1 LSQLHRN
8 GFLNISIFEANAMLS
23 DKFLGYIFQRYY
35 RSRLDRFLAPDYAV
49 VLDHPVRISSRYGY
63 GKPPHPEILR
73 ILEEGR
79 GEYAQ
84 RLARFCKLKDS
95 LSKIPNEPSS
105 VETQP
110 CWGPQRFFSSL
121 DAVALYGMLVEFR
134 PKNLIE
140 VGSGYSTKFARCAI
154 RQNGLST
161 HITSIDPF
169 PRVEI
174 DQICDRVIRQP
185 LEDVNLSIFEELRPG
200 DFIFIDSSHRT
211 FTNSDVTIVFMEL
224 LPRLREGV
232 LVHIHDIFWPY
243 DYPPEWNNR
252 YYSEQYLLAA
262 YLLGVGVPQV
272 KVLLPNAF
280 IVHDRELVDVCQPF
294 LEIEGVSRPR
304 DDASS
309 PYGLGGGSFWLQTI
323 GRRKS

>member
-1 LSQLHRN
+1 LSPSVL
-8 GFLNISIFEANAMLS
+8 EANDMLS
-23 DKFLGYIFQRYY
+23 DKFLRLLFRRHY
-35 RSRLDRFLAPDYAV
+35 RSQLNRFLAPDYAV
-49 VLDHPVRISSRYGY
+49 VLDHPVKISPRYGY

-79 GEYAQ
+79 AEYAR
-84 RLARFCKLKDS
+84 RLAGFCKLKDW
-95 LSKIPNEPSS
+95 LSKIPNEPSA
-105 VETQP
+105 VAAEP

-134 PKNLIE
+134 PNRLIE

-154 RQNGLST
+154 QQNGLST

-185 LEDVNLSIFEELRPG
+185 LEDVNPNIFEELQAG
-200 DFIFIDSSHRT
+200 DFLFIDSSHRT

-232 LVHIHDIFWPY
+232 LVHVHDIFWPY
-243 DYPPEWNNR
+243 DYPPEWNGR

-262 YLLGVGVPQV
+262 YLLGAGASRV

-280 IVHDRELVDVCQPF
+280 IVHDQELADICHPF
-294 LEIEGVSRPR
+294 LEIEGVRRSR

-309 PYGLGGGSFWLQTI
+309 PYGLGGGSFWLQNTCTKN
-323 GRRKS
+323 R

>member
-1 LSQLHRN
+1 
-8 GFLNISIFEANAMLS
+8 MLS
-23 DKFLGYIFQRYY
+23 DKFLRHLFRRHY
-35 RSRLDRFLAPDYAV
+35 RSQLNRFLAPDYAV
-49 VLDHPVRISSRYGY
+49 VLDHPVKISPRYGY

-79 GEYAQ
+79 AEYAQ
-84 RLARFCKLKDS
+84 RLAGFCKLKDW

-105 VETQP
+105 VAAEP

-134 PKNLIE
+134 PKRLIE

-154 RQNGLST
+154 QQNGLST

-185 LEDVNLSIFEELRPG
+185 LEDVNPNIFEELQPG
-200 DFIFIDSSHRT
+200 DFLFIDSSHRT

-232 LVHIHDIFWPY
+232 LVHVHDIFWPY
-243 DYPPEWNNR
+243 DYPPEWNGR

-262 YLLGVGVPQV
+262 YLLGAGASRV

-280 IVHDRELVDVCQPF
+280 IVHDQELADICHPF
-294 LEIEGVSRPR
+294 LEIEGVRRSR

-309 PYGLGGGSFWLQTI
+309 PYGLGGGSFWLQNT
-323 GRRKS
+323 GTKNR